1 MSPNFLICFSKFP
14 TGPASYASNCI
25 IDLASKI
32 RYCRYQIFLTFRS
45 PTFPT
50 LKPMADPT
58 NCLPLTPDSIR
69 EVHSIIKPHIHSTL
83 VLTCVS
89 LDRIASNPSRP
100 GALAP
105 RFRLFFK
112 CENFQ
117 RTGAFKVRGAFYALK
132 HLIKELSI
140 EEVKRR
146 GVVTNSSGMAIY
158 SRRADLVG

>member
-1 MSPNFLICFSKFP
+1 MTLASGLTISWRSLRPENQAETDTQKLVILVAGVANRYRRLQSKFP

-25 IDLASKI
+25 IDLACKI

-50 LKPMADPT
+50 LKPMADPA

-69 EVHSIIKPHIHSTL
+69 EVHSIIKPHIHSTP
-83 VLTCVS
+83 VLTCLS

-105 RFRLFFK
+105 KFRLFFK
-112 CENFQ
+112 CENLY
-117 RTGAFKVRGAFYALK
+117 R
-132 HLIKELSI
+132 
-140 EEVKRR
+140 
-146 GVVTNSSGMAIY
+146 
-158 SRRADLVG
+158 